1 MAETRGV
8 SSDLS
13 SALAGTLPLSTE
25 LYVTALAD
33 HETAL
38 AASLDK
44 DADDALLCM
53 LAAED
58 QVAMMVIDWD
68 GSVYR
73 NERALDKLRAMWPI
87 SLDANAK
94 VLVPVFYEHISQKN
108 LGVAGIKW
116 TVQQAG

>member
-1 MAETRGV
+1 MAETRNV

-13 SALAGTLPLSTE
+13 SALAGTLPLSTD
-25 LYVTALAD
+25 LYVNALAD
-33 HETAL
+33 HEPAL

-53 LAAED
+53 LADEG
-58 QVAMMVIDWD
+58 QVAMLVIDWD
-68 GSVYR
+68 GTVYR
-73 NERALDKLRAMWPI
+73 NEGALEKLRAMWPT
-87 SLDANAK
+87 SLYANAK
-94 VLVPVFYEHISQKN
+94 VLVPIFCEHISQKN